1 MNDTDSHLLAKLGI
15 SSIPRI
21 SPSLG
26 TLEARVLAWAAQ
38 SDVGTLRNSQL
49 SYSELYSNSVTL
61 RTYASQKQQQ
71 LLSST
76 VNLH

>member
-1 MNDTDSHLLAKLGI
+1 MNDTDSRLLARLGI

-38 SDVGTLRNSQL
+38 SDVGTLRNSRL

-61 RTYASQKQQQ
+61 RTYASQRQ
-71 LLSST
+71 
-76 VNLH
+76 

>member
-1 MNDTDSHLLAKLGI
+1 MNDTDSRLLARLGI

-38 SDVGTLRNSQL
+38 SDVGILRSSRQQF
-49 SYSELYSNSVTL
+49 SELYSNSVTL
-61 RTYASQKQQQ
+61 RTYVSQKQQQ
-71 LLSST
+71 LLSSM
-76 VNLH
+76 VNLR